1 MRITE
6 LRVNKFGCFD
16 KPRRFL
22 FSNNVNLI
30 TAPNGAG
37 KTTVCAAIVWGLW
50 GKFVRELDLEPGA
63 EVSIDF
69 GKQLV
74 RRQTVKGEVVELTGQ
89 STLNKTRFNE
99 VISPIA
105 GEFSAWSK
113 SLWITGHNVSDFS
126 QGSPAA
132 RFQYLS
138 KIVDAAQYD
147 TYLTK
152 LRASW
157 KAKDLEL
164 KHRREDLRFERVRH
178 VTAYSALLNEARS
191 AHEFLDTVKVPTVDP
206 EQLKLDRLQTQQ
218 SLETLSSV
226 IDEEKERLSGIQGL
240 LAEGAICDK
249 CGSRTEDK
257 GLKLDQSRVVNTLQS
272 LNAQKQSLNMRLQRI
287 AAEQKLYEVAAST
300 YSNML
305 EIHNSKQRRL
315 WSTAKQLLE
324 RKLAESALLQQ
335 IDSLDKEVQA
345 LAKLAHCVKQAK
357 HEYLTKAASAIARI
371 ANSYLSAA
379 NAPYKIGIRYGEDT
393 LHIDIT
399 EGPVKSY
406 SALSS
411 GQKRRVDIC
420 LCLAMSQLAADIGT
434 VPRSAPLIIDEAFDT
449 LDSSGVEALVNLA
462 CTISKE
468 RQVFLVSHADPS
480 APLGPQVARITL

>member
-6 LRVNKFGCFD
+6 LRVSKFGCFD

-22 FSNNVNLI
+22 FGNNVNLI

-50 GKFVRELDLEPGA
+50 GKFVRELDLQPGA

-74 RRQTVKGEVVELTGQ
+74 RKQTTKGELVELTGQ
-89 STLNKTRFNE
+89 AALNKTRFNE
-99 VISPIA
+99 VIAPIA
-105 GEFSAWSK
+105 GEFAAWSK
-113 SLWITGHNVSDFS
+113 SLWITGHNVADFS
-126 QGSPAA
+126 QGSPSA
-132 RFQYLS
+132 RFQYLA

-157 KAKDLEL
+157 KAKDVEL
-164 KHRREDLRFERVRH
+164 KSKREELKFEQTRH
-178 VTAYSALLNEARS
+178 VTAYQSLRNSADN
-191 AHEFLDTVKVPTVDP
+191 AHDFLHSVKKPAGDP
-206 EQLKLDRLQTQQ
+206 AQLKLDRQQTEQALV
-218 SLETLSSV
+218 SIGKA
-226 IDEEKERLSGIQGL
+226 IDEERSNLTVIQGL
-240 LAEGAICDK
+240 LSVGDACDK
-249 CGSRTEDK
+249 CGNRVENPE
-257 GLKLDQSRVVNTLQS
+257 LKLAKARSIESLQS
-272 LNAQKQSLNMRLQRI
+272 LNAQKQSLDMRLQRI
-287 AAEQKLYEVAAST
+287 AVEQRLHDSTAAA
-300 YSNML
+300 YDNML
-305 EIHNSKQRRL
+305 DIHNSHQTRL
-315 WSTAKQLLE
+315 WTTAQQILKN
-324 RKLAESALLQQ
+324 KLAESELEQK
-335 IDSLDKEVQA
+335 IIELDKEAQA
-345 LAKLAHCVKQAK
+345 LAKLAQCVKQAK
-357 HEYLTKAASAIARI
+357 HEYLTKAATAIART
-371 ANSYLSAA
+371 ANGYLAAA

-393 LHIDIT
+393 LHIDLT
-399 EGPVKSY
+399 EGPAKSY

-449 LDSSGVEALVNLA
+449 LDNAGVEALVNLA